1 MLFIIDMQNDY
12 VDSDRGSSY
21 VKDAEMLV
29 PGIINKIKYYEE
41 RGDKIFYTSDI
52 NLLGQSKGLSKLQYE
67 SDNNNDKIG
76 IINRESMLS
85 THKKWCFQPYG
96 DLKPLL
102 KKHQEIKKSYYA
114 IPPETLLEIQ
124 LKFKDEKQFI
134 ENIEFVGVET
144 IKCLL
149 ANAICVQSAFP
160 EANIIVDA
168 KLCKSKDKE
177 DHEYAL
183 KVMESLGMEIRR

>member
-12 VDSDRGSSY
+12 VDEENGSSY
-21 VKDAEMLV
+21 VKDAETLV
-29 PGIINKIKYYEE
+29 PGIINRIKFYEE

-67 SDNNNDKIG
+67 LDNNNDKIG

-96 DLKPLL
+96 DLEFLL
-102 KKHQEIKKSYYA
+102 KNHQEIKKSYYA

-124 LKFKDEKQFI
+124 LMYNDEKYII

-144 IKCLL
+144 NKCVL
-149 ANAICVQSAFP
+149 ANAICLQSAFP
-160 EANIIVDA
+160 EANIIINS

-177 DHEYAL
+177 DHYNAL